1 MISEEYS
8 GLPVAVYKEGSFF
21 GDIEVFKNMKR
32 YFSVNSLSKLDL
44 LALDKSDFKRIF
56 FRQFPVL
63 GYLFLTHIEKKW
75 HNIQEILELIG
86 DFFDPKYKNQEG
98 IELTKSIKKDGEMIN
113 KMSRKN
119 SILAGSI
126 LKKLTIR

>member
-8 GLPVAVYKEGSFF
+8 GLPLAVYKEGSFF

-75 HNIQEILELIG
+75 NNIQEILELID
-86 DFFDPKYKNQEG
+86 DFFDPNKVNKRGRE
-98 IELTKSIKKDGEMIN
+98 ITRSIKQDGKMIN

-119 SILAGSI
+119 SILAGREISGI
-126 LKKLTIR
+126 IG